1 MDQDILVPLLVV
13 GVAVLAVILFVFFR
27 KQRTSK
33 LREKFG
39 DEYDRTVN
47 VAGSQKKAEL
57 ELESRAKRVEQFEIH
72 ALTPEEKGRFTES
85 WRIVQARFVDEPS
98 RAVREADGLV
108 KEVMGAR
115 GYPMADFDQ
124 RAADISVHHP
134 QVVGNYRIA
143 RDIAEKNRMGE
154 ATTEDLRQA
163 VVAYR
168 ELFVDLLEEETPQT
182 KKEHHKVVEEVY
194 HGERNKGAY
203 RN

>member
-1 MDQDILVPLLVV
+1 MDQDLIIPLLVIV
-13 GVAVLAVILFVFFR
+13 IAVVAVFLFLYTK

-33 LREKFG
+33 LKGRYGE
-39 DEYDRTVN
+39 EYDRTVQTLGN
-47 VAGSQKKAEL
+47 QRKAEE
-57 ELESRAKRVEQFEIH
+57 ELAAREKRVEQFEIH
-72 ALTPEEKGRFTES
+72 SLTAEQKGRFTDN
-85 WRIVQARFVDEPS
+85 WRMVQARFVDQPS
-98 RAVREADGLV
+98 QAVREADDLV

-115 GYPMADFDQ
+115 GYPITDFEQ

-134 QVVGNYRIA
+134 RVVGNYRVA
-143 RDIAEKNRMGE
+143 RDIAAKNRKGQ

-168 ELFVDLLEEETPQT
+168 ELFVDLLEEELPQT
-182 KKEHHKVVEEVY
+182 KKKHHKVQEEVD